1 MVIFHSYVSLP
12 EGSLI
17 CHPPPIRLEV
27 TREILGCSVTEK
39 KTGDAMLWSKF
50 TGKPPRKVG
59 WDVIWKESLKR
70 CQIWTKFH
78 EDCSWLFQ
86 VVGENPS
93 YPISPGMRG
102 ENLRP
107 ERKEVAD
114 HIVVAGDPVIPSVDG
129 WEILHQLIGGLCL
142 PLFIGFQPS

>member
-1 MVIFHSYVSLP
+1 
-12 EGSLI
+12 
-17 CHPPPIRLEV
+17 
-27 TREILGCSVTEK
+27 
-39 KTGDAMLWSKF
+39 
-50 TGKPPRKVG
+50 
-59 WDVIWKESLKR
+59 
-70 CQIWTKFH
+70 
-78 EDCSWLFQ
+78 